1 LFTACHK
8 LFRSTFTARL
18 VLGGV
23 ASPDVANRP
32 QPLLT
37 AYPRLP
43 IVSQPYRHKP
53 KTWIKYIFLT
63 AYWQRTGCTRGM
75 LRFAASV
82 VDLCDTRNEPLRVL
96 LFGSCW
102 RLFSKSQYQFLGMDQ
117 TTAWHVVL
125 PPTKPGVLHS
135 LHRSWED
142 AHLINYHLAG
152 PDLRYFSRCSI
163 LLSSVARSAHVHA
176 QQAVL
181 RTTLAACLLGNTSI
195 STKL

>member
-1 LFTACHK
+1 MSQTAHNLYSQLTLGCQSSANHTAISRRRGSNTYSSRHTGNGYCHC
-8 LFRSTFTARL
+8 S
-18 VLGGV
+18 
-23 ASPDVANRP
+23 D
-32 QPLLT
+32 
-37 AYPRLP
+37 
-43 IVSQPYRHKP
+43 
-53 KTWIKYIFLT
+53 
-63 AYWQRTGCTRGM
+63 RTGCTRGM